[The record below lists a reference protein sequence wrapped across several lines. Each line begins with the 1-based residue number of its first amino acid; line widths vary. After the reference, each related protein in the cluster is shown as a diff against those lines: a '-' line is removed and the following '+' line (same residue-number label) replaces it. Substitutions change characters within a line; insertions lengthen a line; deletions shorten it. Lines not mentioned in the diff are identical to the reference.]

1 MTNRFFIPPGWL
13 DSSIVHLQGDT
24 ARQIHTVLRMQPGDE
39 IVVLD
44 NSGMEWGVVLTLVGK
59 ELAQGQI
66 ISHQPAPGEP
76 GLQLT
81 LYQGTLKGQKFEWVL
96 QKGTELGVSRFTPTI
111 CQRSIVRDK
120 STLLKKYGRWQQII
134 KEAAE
139 QCGRGKLPQLAQ
151 PLTLVEALN
160 QAHTSDVRLMPWE
173 EAGETTL
180 KEVLN
185 KKANNIALFIG
196 PEGGFSTE
204 EARLA
209 QQAGIKLV
217 TLGKR
222 ILRAETA
229 GLAACAAIM
238 FELGEWR

>member
-1 MTNRFFIPPGWL
+1 VTNRFFIPPGWL